1 MDSEQVALHVG
12 RDRDGRVAVRIQQ
25 DDVVTPGAE
34 EVVAQLHAIVLHVD
48 EPHADLHLWNDAY
61 PDFGAGR
68 RLLEPPGE
76 SDARADDSVG
86 MQNGLTVHRVRDR
99 SGLRLFGG
107 NVSAGNGCLDRDVG
121 AIGIALKFEQLRRTV
136 RGIAE
141 LRPPDDQIDR
151 CAKPAFAGHGQP
163 GCIGLHGDVLA
174 ADRVP
179 RTNVVNAV
187 RAAGFCWAS
196 ASAGASS
203 RSAHVQ

>member
-1 MDSEQVALHVG
+1 
-12 RDRDGRVAVRIQQ
+12 
-25 DDVVTPGAE
+25 
-34 EVVAQLHAIVLHVD
+34 
-48 EPHADLHLWNDAY
+48 
-61 PDFGAGR
+61 
-68 RLLEPPGE
+68 
-76 SDARADDSVG
+76 

-151 CAKPAFAGHGQP
+151 CAKPAFARHGQP

-174 ADRVP
+174 ADRSPADEGGVCRARRWFLLGIGQRRGEQQKRA
-179 RTNVVNAV
+179 RT
-187 RAAGFCWAS
+187 
-196 ASAGASS
+196 
-203 RSAHVQ
+203 